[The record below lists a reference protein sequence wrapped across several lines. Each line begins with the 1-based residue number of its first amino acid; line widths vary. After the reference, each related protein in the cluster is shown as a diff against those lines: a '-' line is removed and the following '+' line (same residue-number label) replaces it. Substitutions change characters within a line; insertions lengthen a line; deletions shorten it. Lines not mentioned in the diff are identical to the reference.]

1 MFDLCLGTLD
11 PLQLVQ
17 TDLDDSIPQELTDYT
32 EEDMDKV
39 CPLPL
44 PPSPPSQLRGSPKMC
59 LALWSPIWL
68 CLKQFYQKP
77 FLAIESSPVN
87 KRLRLDSHVPNNVLL
102 GDGVMD

>member
-1 MFDLCLGTLD
+1 MSDLCLGTLD

-17 TDLDDSIPQELTDYT
+17 ADLDDSIPQELTDYT

-44 PPSPPSQLRGSPKMC
+44 PPSPQLRGAPKNASSTVSPN
-59 LALWSPIWL
+59 WL

-77 FLAIESSPVN
+77 FLAIELS
-87 KRLRLDSHVPNNVLL
+87 R
-102 GDGVMD
+102 

>member
-1 MFDLCLGTLD
+1 MFDLCLGMLD

-44 PPSPPSQLRGSPKMC
+44 PPPPPPLPPS
-59 LALWSPIWL
+59 
-68 CLKQFYQKP
+68 
-77 FLAIESSPVN
+77 
-87 KRLRLDSHVPNNVLL
+87 
-102 GDGVMD
+102 

>member
-1 MFDLCLGTLD
+1 MNIWFMFDLCLGMLD

-44 PPSPPSQLRGSPKMC
+44 PHSPPSLLAEGS
-59 LALWSPIWL
+59 L
-68 CLKQFYQKP
+68 QKC
-77 FLAIESSPVN
+77 V
-87 KRLRLDSHVPNNVLL
+87 
-102 GDGVMD
+102 

>member
-39 CPLPL
+39 CPLPTPPL
-44 PPSPPSQLRGSPKMC
+44 PSLPTEGSLKNPSSTVVSQL
-59 LALWSPIWL
+59 ALP
-68 CLKQFYQKP
+68 
-77 FLAIESSPVN
+77 ET
-87 KRLRLDSHVPNNVLL
+87 VLP
-102 GDGVMD
+102 